1 MHNAFDG
8 IIEKIK
14 NDEVWFCPQLF
25 RHVYTHVDGYY
36 APCCVASNLPYHS
49 SKVGI
54 MDHMNSDIMSEIRY
68 AMMTSKD
75 DPIFNRYCSACKKS
89 EKDYG
94 HSERTRKLKQFE
106 DNLETLLENV
116 EGGTIKFYGRN
127 IDFQLRTFGNQC
139 NLDCLMCIP
148 FNSSTRIR
156 QDKQFDHLKML
167 SFNDHHLRYKDKND
181 YSKLEDEVLELV
193 EHIDTW
199 QVQGGEPFVMKK
211 HYELLDRI
219 IATGHAKNICLE
231 FFTNGT
237 VLKSGNHR
245 MIDYIKQFNRVSCTI
260 SIDGYGINNEYI
272 RRRSNWDQIVENINE
287 LRKLKNVEVKVFST
301 LNLLSVI
308 NFHLLREWCEEM
320 NLPLE
325 SHILYSPKELHC
337 RNLPEIVKK
346 IVAERN
352 PNEEALLKALEL
364 PRSKQQ
370 FDKALSYCHNVDRQ
384 YNNALE
390 LFDIFPELGIV

>member
-1 MHNAFDG
+1 MHNTFDG

-25 RHVYTHVDGYY
+25 RHVYTHVDGNY
-36 APCCVASNLPYHS
+36 APCCIAANLPYHS

-54 MDHMNSDIMSEIRY
+54 IEHMNSDIMSEIRY

-75 DPIFNRYCSACKKS
+75 NPIFNDYCSACKKS

-94 HSERTRKLKQFE
+94 YSERTRKLKQFE
-106 DNLETLLENV
+106 DDLDKLLENV
-116 EGGTIKFYGRN
+116 KDGTIKFYERN

-148 FNSSTRIR
+148 LNSSTRIR
-156 QDKQFDHLKML
+156 QNKQFNHLKML
-167 SFNDHHLRYKDKND
+167 SFNDYDLDYKDEND

-199 QVQGGEPFVMKK
+199 QIQGGEPFVMKR
-211 HYELLDRI
+211 HYELLDKI
-219 IATGHAKNICLE
+219 IATGHAKNISLE
-231 FFTNGT
+231 FHTNGT

-245 MIDYIKQFNRVSCTI
+245 MIDYLKEFDNVACII
-260 SIDGYGINNEYI
+260 SIDGYGINNDYI

-287 LRKLKNVEVKVFST
+287 LSKLENVNVEVFST

-325 SHILYSPKELHC
+325 SHILYDPQELHC
-337 RNLPEIVKK
+337 RNLPDHVKEL
-346 IVAERN
+346 VAKRN
-352 PNEEALLKALEL
+352 PNEEVLLKALEL

-370 FDKALSYCHNVDRQ
+370 FDKALSYCHEVDRQ

-390 LFDIFPELGIV
+390 LFKVFPELENV

>member
-1 MHNAFDG
+1 MHDTFDG

-36 APCCVASNLPYHS
+36 APCCVATTLPYHS
-49 SKVGI
+49 SEVGI

-75 DPIFNRYCSACKKS
+75 DPILHGYCTACKKS

-106 DNLETLLENV
+106 DDLDKLLEIV
-116 EGGTIKFYGRN
+116 KTGEIKFKRRQ

-139 NLDCLMCIP
+139 NLDCLMCVP
-148 FNSSTRIR
+148 VNSSTKLR
-156 QDKQFDHLKML
+156 QHKKFNHLHML
-167 SFNDHHLRYKDKND
+167 SFYKDDLDWNDKND
-181 YSKLEDEVLELV
+181 YSKIETEVLNLV

-211 HYELLDRI
+211 HYELLDKI
-219 IATGHAKNICLE
+219 IATGHAKNIGLE
-231 FFTNGT
+231 FHTNGT

-245 MIDYIKQFNRVSCTI
+245 MIDYLKEFNNVACII
-260 SIDGYGINNEYI
+260 SIDGYGINNDYI

-287 LRKLKNVEVKVFST
+287 LRKLENVRVEIFST
-301 LNLLSVI
+301 LSLLSVI
-308 NFHLLREWCEEM
+308 NFHVLREWCKKM
-320 NLPLE
+320 DLPLE
-325 SHILYSPKELHC
+325 SHIVYTPSELHC
-337 RNLPEIVKK
+337 KNLPENVKK
-346 IVAERN
+346 LVAERN
-352 PNEEALLKALEL
+352 PDEKHLLKALQL
-364 PRSKQQ
+364 PQNEGE
-370 FDKALSYCHNVDRQ
+370 FNKALKYCHEVDRQ

-390 LFDIFPELGIV
+390 LFNVFPELENV